1 MAMVEGTR
9 QEPMNSPPNLHEG
22 TVRLWQE
29 LFRWRIR
36 LAFASPRLCGG
47 VAREDGLER
56 EATMGAAAELEPG
69 EVFAV
74 RYEIQRLLGEGE
86 RKRTYLARD
95 TKMDRLVAV
104 SFVKPEG
111 VLSDPEGT
119 EREAKV
125 LGRIGEHDNIVSLYN
140 YEIDRDGSVQ
150 YMVFEYL
157 SGGTLAEYLR
167 KAGQRSLDEVL
178 RLGRQLSRGL
188 AHLHK
193 RGLIHRDVSPENV
206 WLDERH
212 VAHLGDFD
220 SAIPA
225 VGAGDLRPITTSSF
239 AAPEEREGG
248 PLDARSDLYSLG
260 GILLVSATGARNPG
274 EIGLRAQ
281 RPDLPSAFGDL
292 TAELLSESPD
302 DRPPD
307 AGTVLER
314 LNEIRYGSNVDALIA
329 AGECD
334 TLELKSSLH
343 HPHGPLPADL
353 RYPLEQGKL
362 QPVQVRKEMQK
373 RLNKEVTQTIAA
385 FLNSRGGTLLI
396 GVDDAG
402 ATLGIEPDFAYCQKE
417 KQDADGWMLS
427 LKTVIINALGADVWS
442 AIRVSL
448 VPHRE
453 KMVAVIL
460 CPRRASQTWHYEDGG
475 ESFCIRTGNATTE
488 LKGRRLVGYI
498 TEHWPA

>member
-1 MAMVEGTR
+1 M
-9 QEPMNSPPNLHEG
+9 
-22 TVRLWQE
+22 
-29 LFRWRIR
+29 
-36 LAFASPRLCGG
+36 GG
-47 VAREDGLER
+47 
-56 EATMGAAAELEPG
+56 ATELEPG
-69 EVFAV
+69 EVFAG
-74 RYEIQRLLGEGE
+74 RYEIQRPLGEGD

-104 SFVKPEG
+104 SLVKPEG
-111 VLSDPEGT
+111 VLSDPAGT

-140 YEIDRDGSVQ
+140 YEIDSDGSVQ

-167 KAGQRSLDEVL
+167 KAGQRSLGEVL
-178 RLGRQLSRGL
+178 RLGRQLCRGL
-188 AHLHK
+188 AHLHG
-193 RGLIHRDVSPENV
+193 RGLIHRDVSPVNV

-225 VGAGDLRPITTSSF
+225 AGPGDLRPITTNSF

-248 PLDARSDLYSLG
+248 PLDARSDLYALG
-260 GILLVSATGARNPG
+260 GVLYVAATGGRSPG
-274 EIGLRAQ
+274 EIGLLRAQ

-292 TAELLSESPD
+292 VAELLSESSD
-302 DRPPD
+302 DRPAD
-307 AGTVLER
+307 AETVLER
-314 LNEIRYGSNVDALIA
+314 LNEIRHVSNVGALIA
-329 AGECD
+329 AGESD
-334 TLELKSSLH
+334 TVELKSSLH
-343 HPHGPLPADL
+343 HPNGPLPLDL
-353 RYPLEQGKL
+353 RSRLEQGKL

-373 RLNKEVTQTIAA
+373 RLNKEVTETIAA
-385 FLNSRGGTLLI
+385 FLNTSGGTLLI

-402 ATLGIEPDFAYCQKE
+402 TTFGIGPDFEYCQKE

-427 LKTVIINALGADVWS
+427 LKTVITNALGADVWS

-448 VPHRE
+448 VPHGE
-453 KMVAVIL
+453 KMVAVII

-475 ESFCIRTGNATTE
+475 ESFCIRTGNATAE

-498 TEHWPA
+498 SEHWPV